1 MVFDLGCTWT
11 AFYLFMC
18 QHGMITRR
26 LLLVTKGFRPYN
38 IGQMTNKS
46 PVLLLLILGVVLAL
60 VAVALF
66 WFTTSKSKT
75 ASLDT
80 FYLYKE
86 SGTVFY
92 KLANQEYVKLEEDSK
107 ELVSGTYVK
116 TETGLAHVVF
126 PDNSTMSLAEDTEV
140 QVTYDKKTINIYQT
154 LGNTWHRVTQV
165 VSDNEYKLETPTALA
180 TVRGTKFA
188 VEVPTDTALPA
199 NIYVTENT
207 VEVGQSAIENGKK
220 VWKNRQLL
228 TQGKFANIPKFLKE
242 RKLTIADIPREKLK
256 SRWFER
262 NKIFDNEFDKKRP
275 IRTILKNTEFMKRL
289 NEAETLDTSNID
301 FKLPLPELCSSL
313 NGIDRETMLKD
324 LLANGT
330 ISTEQYTSYL
340 SALKVMG
347 DACANGKLDLTESQ
361 KLIPIILK
369 NLNYESSTSKD
380 QN

>member
-1 MVFDLGCTWT
+1 
-11 AFYLFMC
+11 
-18 QHGMITRR
+18 
-26 LLLVTKGFRPYN
+26 
-38 IGQMTNKS
+38 MTNKS

-66 WFTTSKSKT
+66 WFTTTKSKT

-165 VSDNEYKLETPTALA
+165 VSDNEYKVETPTALA